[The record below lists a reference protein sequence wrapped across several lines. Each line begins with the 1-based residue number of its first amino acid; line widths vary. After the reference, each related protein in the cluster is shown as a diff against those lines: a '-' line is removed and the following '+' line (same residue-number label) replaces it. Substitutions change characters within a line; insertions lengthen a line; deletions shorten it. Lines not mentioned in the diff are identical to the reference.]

1 MVMPD
6 SLKASSVLVS
16 CCTTTGGQSKRQF
29 VDDEEFRIGHDAA
42 RDREHLLLTAGKSRE
57 EDRDHR
63 SLKSERRERPE
74 WPEWGSCLTDAT
86 REDGSRR
93 TVRDVPLH

>member
-1 MVMPD
+1 MPD
-6 SLKASSVLVS
+6 SFKTSSVLVS

-29 VDDEEFRIGHDAA
+29 IDDEDFGIGHDAA
-42 RDREHLLLTAGKSRE
+42 RDHEHLLLTAGKSRE

-63 SLKSERRERPE
+63 SLRSERRER
-74 WPEWGSCLTDAT
+74 PEWGSCLTDAT